1 VPGVRLAGYDID
13 GGRVSAALQRGV
25 IDDAARSIAEL
36 ADSTVLVLAV
46 PPGAMRA
53 TLFDCPREP
62 VVTDVCSTKVRVMEW
77 AAEAGVDLVGGHPLC
92 GREASGP
99 EAADATIFEDAP
111 WVLTRPSAEVEEL
124 VRAVG
129 ARPVFMEPEQ
139 HDRVV
144 AAVSHAAF
152 VLSAAYMLAVA
163 SDPEWEIAAGLAAS
177 GFRDMT
183 RLAAGSTEMYAGILE
198 TNAANIASSLWLV
211 EQELAKIRRHLEH
224 GDTRVAE
231 LLEEARAAR
240 ERWEKNA
247 GAQVRRPPPDA
258 PRSAGR

>member
-13 GGRVSAALQRGV
+13 GGRVAAALRRGV
-25 IDDAARSIAEL
+25 IDDAARSMAEL
-36 ADSTVLVLAV
+36 ADCTVLVLAV

-53 TLFDCPREP
+53 ALSDCPRGP
-62 VVTDVCSTKVRVMEW
+62 VVTDVCSTKARVMEW
-77 AAEAGVDLVGGHPLC
+77 AAAAGVDLVGGHPLC

-99 EAADATIFEDAP
+99 EAAEATLFEDAP
-111 WVLTRPSAEVEEL
+111 WMLTRPSAEVEEL

-139 HDRVV
+139 HDRLV

-152 VLSAAYMLAVA
+152 VLAAAYMLAVT
-163 SDPEWEIAAGLAAS
+163 SDPEWEAGAGLAAS

-198 TNAANIASSLWLV
+198 TNAANVASSLWLV

-231 LLEEARAAR
+231 LLEEARLAR
-240 ERWEKNA
+240 ERWERERIRSVSRA
-247 GAQVRRPPPDA
+247 STSGGRR
-258 PRSAGR
+258 RR